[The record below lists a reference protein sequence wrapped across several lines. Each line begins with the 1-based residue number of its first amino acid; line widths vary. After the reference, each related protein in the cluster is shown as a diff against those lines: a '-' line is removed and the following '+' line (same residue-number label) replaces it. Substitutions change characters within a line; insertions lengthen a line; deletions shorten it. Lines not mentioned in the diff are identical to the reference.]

1 MLDNEETEH
10 KEVSDGELT
19 KSKVKK
25 PRTPAQQE
33 AFKEVMRK
41 RQENIQLRKDEK
53 IISSA
58 KLLVAKNIMPVPAS
72 MRETPKAY
80 KAKKTVY
87 QPEPEPESE
96 SEEEIIIIKSKPKPK
111 KKTKKIIVEDSSS
124 EDNSSG
130 SSGGGGR
137 QKHRPIVQ
145 VQRATIE
152 RPINYFI

>member
-1 MLDNEETEH
+1 MLDNEENEH
-10 KEVSDGELT
+10 KDISDGELT

-25 PRTPAQQE
+25 ARTPAQQE

-41 RQENIQLRKDEK
+41 RQENIQLRKEEK

-58 KLLVAKNIMPVPAS
+58 KLLVEKNILPTPL
-72 MRETPKAY
+72 ETPKMY
-80 KAKKTVY
+80 KAKKTIY

-96 SEEEIIIIKSKPKPK
+96 EEIIIVKSKPK

-124 EDNSSG
+124 DDNSSG
-130 SSGGGGR
+130 SSGGGGGK
-137 QKHRPIVQ
+137 QKRRPIVQ
-145 VQRATIE
+145 VQRSTID

>member
-1 MLDNEETEH
+1 MLDNEENEH
-10 KEVSDGELT
+10 KEISDGELT

-25 PRTPAQQE
+25 ARTPAQQE

-41 RQENIQLRKDEK
+41 RQENIQLRKEEK

-58 KLLVAKNIMPVPAS
+58 KLLVEKNIMPPI
-72 MRETPKAY
+72 ETPKVY

-87 QPEPEPESE
+87 QPEPQSE
-96 SEEEIIIIKSKPKPK
+96 SEEEIIIVKSKPKPK

-124 EDNSSG
+124 DDNSSG
-130 SSGGGGR
+130 SSGGGGGR

>member
-1 MLDNEETEH
+1 MLDNEENEH
-10 KEVSDGELT
+10 KEISDGELT

-25 PRTPAQQE
+25 ARTPAQQE

-41 RQENIQLRKDEK
+41 RQENIQLRKEEK

-58 KLLVAKNIMPVPAS
+58 KLLVEKNIMPPI
-72 MRETPKAY
+72 ETPKVY

-87 QPEPEPESE
+87 QPEPEPQSE
-96 SEEEIIIIKSKPKPK
+96 SEEEIIIVKSKPKPK

-124 EDNSSG
+124 DDNSSG
-130 SSGGGGR
+130 SSGGGGGR

-145 VQRATIE
+145 VQRATYDK
-152 RPINYFI
+152 PINYFI